1 MEWLALL
8 LLAPLLQSGFESST
22 AQEREKS
29 TPIEAHLAS
38 VPTMREEAGRLHI
51 EPPSNR
57 LLTMRVVKIQPAPLR
72 RGPASDAVQDNYVVI
87 VSAP

>member
-8 LLAPLLQSGFESST
+8 LLAPLLQSGFEFSIV
-22 AQEREKS
+22 QEREKS
-29 TPIEAHLAS
+29 APIEAHLAS
-38 VPTMREEAGRLHI
+38 VPTIREETGRLHI

-57 LLTMRVVKIQPAPLR
+57 LLTMRVVKMQHAPLR
-72 RGPASDAVQDNYVVI
+72 RGPASDAVQESYVVI